1 MILPRSTL
9 EKMSKL
15 ELITLVL
22 AQGEQLKLQAE
33 RIKSLEQ
40 RVVNGS

>member
-1 MILPRSTL
+1 MILQRSTL

-22 AQGEQLKLQAE
+22 AQGEQLVAQDEQLKPQAE
-33 RIKSLEQ
+33 R
-40 RVVNGS
+40 RTG